1 MRLWLDASVLVSL
14 IAREPTSQRID
25 DVLLR
30 QSPPLVSDFCV
41 AESSAAI
48 ARLVRTGDRT
58 PAEAD
63 DLFDH
68 LDVWIASTSD
78 RVVVDQGD
86 IAMATDLVRR
96 HDLVLRTPDAIHI
109 AAATRLEATILT
121 LDRGMARA
129 AAALGVSYLNPAEA
143 DAPGEPK
150 D

>member
-1 MRLWLDASVLVSL
+1 VRLWLDANVLVSL
-14 IAREPTSQRID
+14 ITREPTSRRID
-25 DVLLR
+25 DILVR
-30 QSPPLVSDFCV
+30 QPSPLVSDFCV

-48 ARLVRTGDRT
+48 ARLVRTGERT

-63 DLFDH
+63 ELFDN
-68 LDVWIASTSD
+68 LDVWVASASD

-96 HDLVLRTPDAIHI
+96 HDLVLRAPDAVHV
-109 AAATRLEATILT
+109 AAAHRLGATLLT

-129 AAALGVSYLNPAEA
+129 AAALGVPYLNPAEA